1 MAPSSNLQSWNLLRK
16 EKGRGYEKEEKKHL
30 HMVSLTMILY
40 TKHILIYCEV
50 ALGARYRK
58 FYRTLNNAK
67 NPFNSI
73 FNFKKNQKY

>member
-1 MAPSSNLQSWNLLRK
+1 M
-16 EKGRGYEKEEKKHL
+16 KKKKTFKYGQ
-30 HMVSLTMILY
+30 TMLLY
-40 TKHILIYCEV
+40 TKHILLYCEV

-73 FNFKKNQKY
+73 FNFKKIQKY